1 MNIHL
6 IRNEGVEDS
15 LYFGVHEFLQHI
27 PGPYTFLVNEEPEEI
42 TITDEV
48 RLLKRS
54 EKKFHEQEYMSPSMS
69 IPEFSKRVELI
80 SWENILGACRTF
92 RKAEKKKKE
101 EPIVMLT
108 DYGNYKNWFSGFDK
122 GERNYFIHAEEWDS
136 FVDGDP
142 RYPIA
147 YQVVTLLLKQ
157 EMFADSD
164 ELLKGM
170 HQESIGCVMDFCKN
184 KHEIG
189 LKMRTADICAD
200 CQQKIR
206 DRNVPHAQLRYAF
219 DMMEAIRR
227 QLLFRER
234 FTTLRKPLRLEFK
247 GRQMKP
253 VIPELGDLKIPLTP
267 TELAVYLLFMRHPE
281 GLRVTEII
289 DHRNELLGYM
299 QQVSRNDDPASIVR
313 MVDELCN
320 AEKNALSERMS
331 KIRSKFVRLLGSDM
345 AEFYSIN
352 GPNGGEKKIKLPAE
366 LRG

>member
-1 MNIHL
+1 MNVHL
-6 IRNEGVEDS
+6 LRNEGVEDA

-27 PGPYTFLVNEEPEEI
+27 PGPFTFLVNEEPEEI

-48 RLLKRS
+48 RILERS
-54 EKKFHEQEYMSPSMS
+54 EKKFIEQESMIAELSSLNYSKS
-69 IPEFSKRVELI
+69 IELI
-80 SWENILGACRTF
+80 SWENIFGTCRAY
-92 RKAEKKKKE
+92 REQEQKKKE
-101 EPIVMLT
+101 EPIVLLT

-122 GERNYFIHAEEWDS
+122 GERNYFIHAEEWDA
-136 FVDGDP
+136 FVEGDP

-157 EMFADSD
+157 EMFANSE

-200 CQQKIR
+200 CQQTLR
-206 DRNVPHAQLRYAF
+206 ARNVPHAQLRYTF
-219 DMMEAIRR
+219 DMLEAIRR

-234 FTTLRKPLRLEFK
+234 FSTLRKPLRLEFR
-247 GRQMKP
+247 GRKMKP
-253 VIPELGDLKIPLTP
+253 VIPELGDLHIPLTP
-267 TELAVYLLFMRHPE
+267 TEIAVYVLFMRHPE
-281 GLRVTEII
+281 GLRITEII
-289 DHRNELLGYM
+289 DHRSELLGYM

-331 KIRSKFVRLLGSDM
+331 KIRGKLVRSLGSDL
-345 AEFYSIN
+345 AEYYSIS
-352 GPNGGEKKIKLPAE
+352 GPNGGEKKIKLPVE